1 MENKRRSEST
11 RRPPNGRQVN
21 RRPSDPNTSANRSGA
36 DSIARNRKKARAR
49 KRRIRRIILTFAA
62 LILIAAALCAAF
74 LYQRFSPSKEK
85 ADLNK
90 YYGIQNENQLAVIV
104 NNTIAEGSG
113 IMSDGQAYVE
123 YSTVRNYINNTFY
136 WDANENLLLYAL
148 PTSIVSA
155 GVGST
160 EYSVASEKSSED
172 YVILKTEGNTAYI
185 AADFV
190 QKYTNLDYQVYENPG
205 RIVITSEWGEKD
217 TASIKKDTQVRYQ
230 AGVKSPVL
238 TEIKKN
244 KDVTVIENEGNW
256 KKVRT
261 SDGFIGYVKNSTL
274 KDTRKETVTRPFDE
288 PEYTNI
294 SKPYTINLAWHQVT
308 SQTANSSI
316 LETIASTKGLT
327 TISPTWF
334 SVTDNTGNISSL
346 ASQEYVNYAHQ
357 SNIEVWALV
366 DNFNENVDSLELLS
380 HTSSRENLENQLIAA
395 VLQNGIDGLNID
407 FEQISTDAGEHY
419 IQFIRELSVKCRQ
432 NNIVLSIDNYVPK
445 GYSSHY
451 HRDQQGKVAD
461 YVIIMGYDEHFAG
474 SEESGSVA
482 SIDFVRDGI
491 EATIQQVPA
500 EKVINAVPFYTRLWK
515 EAPQAEGGL
524 TSEALGMAE
533 AAQRVNDAG
542 VTAEWNE
549 SVMQDYAE
557 WTDGN
562 ATYKIWLEN
571 ARSIEEKLKLMK
583 EYKLAGSA
591 AWKLGFETPDIWDVI
606 LKYVN

>member
-1 MENKRRSEST
+1 MENKRRSGST
-11 RRPPNGRQVN
+11 RRPPNGQSVN
-21 RRPSDPNTSANRSGA
+21 RKPTDPNTSANRSGA
-36 DSIARNRKKARAR
+36 EALARNRKKARAR
-49 KRRIRRIILTFAA
+49 KRRIRRIILTFGA
-62 LILIAAALCAAF
+62 LILAAAALCAAF

-90 YYGIQNENQLAVIV
+90 YYGIQNENQLAVVV

-113 IMSDGQAYVE
+113 IMSDGHAYVE

-136 WDANENLLLYAL
+136 WDANENKLLYAL
-148 PTSIVSA
+148 PTSVVSA
-155 GVGST
+155 DVGST

-190 QKYTNLDYQVYENPG
+190 QKYTNLDYNVYENPG
-205 RIVITSEWGEKD
+205 RIVITSDWGEKN
-217 TASIKKDTQVRYQ
+217 TASTKKDTQVRYQ
-230 AGVKSPVL
+230 AGVKSPIL
-238 TEIKKN
+238 TEINKD
-244 KDVTVIENEGNW
+244 KDVTIIENEGDW

-334 SVTDNTGNISSL
+334 SVTDNSGNISSL
-346 ASQEYVNYAHQ
+346 ASQEYVNYCHQ

-380 HTSSRENLENQLIAA
+380 RTSSRENLENQLIAA
-395 VLQNGIDGLNID
+395 VLQNGIDGINVD

-432 NNIVLSIDNYVPK
+432 NNIVLSVDNYVPK

-500 EKVINAVPFYTRLWK
+500 KKVINAVPFYARLWK

-533 AAQRVNDAG
+533 AAQRVADAG
-542 VTAEWNE
+542 VTPEWNE
-549 SVMQDYAE
+549 GVMQDYAE
-557 WTDGN
+557 WNDGN

-583 EYKLAGSA
+583 EHNLAGNA